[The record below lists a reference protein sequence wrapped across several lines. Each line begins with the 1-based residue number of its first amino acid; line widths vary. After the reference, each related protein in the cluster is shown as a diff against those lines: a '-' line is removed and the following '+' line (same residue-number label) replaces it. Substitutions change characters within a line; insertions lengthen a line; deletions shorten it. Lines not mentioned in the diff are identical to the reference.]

1 MEKLWTTKSCRS
13 RWKLQFSCKVYLHPS
28 SNKKITNFW
37 KQTGPLLPC
46 PTVVGRCYSAARL
59 LTQWGTV
66 VGPCRRPPRRQMY
79 SFTKFFA
86 DHIFLQKRGKKN
98 EKKKKNFQM
107 FFCFRILRMICK
119 VFWGTNGYMRKT
131 GGTTISMSQQILGI
145 YSSLKCRKGV
155 NCCCI
160 IDSNENG
167 IDYVPTSQI
176 NLYSYSG

>member
-1 MEKLWTTKSCRS
+1 
-13 RWKLQFSCKVYLHPS
+13 
-28 SNKKITNFW
+28 
-37 KQTGPLLPC
+37 
-46 PTVVGRCYSAARL
+46 
-59 LTQWGTV
+59 
-66 VGPCRRPPRRQMY
+66 
-79 SFTKFFA
+79 
-86 DHIFLQKRGKKN
+86 
-98 EKKKKNFQM
+98 M

-176 NLYSYSG
+176 NLYSYSGWLYNQNLISSLMSGWIVHLHFPCLNWLHIFVIIMSFIPYKDVKKYSVLWFKRRDHKNACNWATNSQMTWLLVTLYRITGL

>member
-1 MEKLWTTKSCRS
+1 
-13 RWKLQFSCKVYLHPS
+13 
-28 SNKKITNFW
+28 
-37 KQTGPLLPC
+37 
-46 PTVVGRCYSAARL
+46 
-59 LTQWGTV
+59 
-66 VGPCRRPPRRQMY
+66 
-79 SFTKFFA
+79 
-86 DHIFLQKRGKKN
+86 
-98 EKKKKNFQM
+98 M

-176 NLYSYSG
+176 NLYSYSGWLYNQNLISSLIVWLNSSPTFSMFKLTTYFCDNYVIYTIQRCKKIQCIVIQAKRPQECM